1 MTGPAINLRYY
12 VKDRSKLG
20 THASVFPFA
29 KLGLDKACPIS
40 CRSCSAVHC
49 RDNYFSQ
56 RLAFGQQKSK
66 VCVKRLCSILTQQS
80 LFEQAFYTERRISC
94 WHLQAQ
100 RKGIRCLAQVRSDP
114 PLPSEK
120 G

>member
-40 CRSCSAVHC
+40 CRSCSAAHFHE
-49 RDNYFSQ
+49 NPFPQ
-56 RLAFGQQKSK
+56 RLVLGQQKSDI
-66 VCVKRLCSILTQQS
+66 CI
-80 LFEQAFYTERRISC
+80 
-94 WHLQAQ
+94 
-100 RKGIRCLAQVRSDP
+100 
-114 PLPSEK
+114 
-120 G
+120 

>member
-40 CRSCSAVHC
+40 CYAYWVTHCSDKLPTNSVWLSAN
-49 RDNYFSQ
+49 RN
-56 RLAFGQQKSK
+56 RKS
-66 VCVKRLCSILTQQS
+66 VS
-80 LFEQAFYTERRISC
+80 
-94 WHLQAQ
+94 
-100 RKGIRCLAQVRSDP
+100 SDFP
-114 PLPSEK
+114 VTLLEIWYQEK
-120 G
+120 HYLS